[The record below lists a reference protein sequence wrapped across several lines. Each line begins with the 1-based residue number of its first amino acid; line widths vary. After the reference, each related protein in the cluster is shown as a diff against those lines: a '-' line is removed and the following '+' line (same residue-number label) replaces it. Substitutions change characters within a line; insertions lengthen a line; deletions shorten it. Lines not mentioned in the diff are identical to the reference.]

1 MADGM
6 NRRDFL
12 TVLGV
17 TGAGV
22 ATTACGTGHA
32 ENFLPYVRPPED
44 VVPGVPTF
52 YTTTCR
58 ECPAGCGLHVETHSG
73 RVTKVEGEP
82 GPPDLP
88 RQHLRTRTGVRAG
101 ALSS

>member
-44 VVPGVPTF
+44 VVPSRSWPT
-52 YTTTCR
+52 R
-58 ECPAGCGLHVETHSG
+58 S
-73 RVTKVEGEP
+73 
-82 GPPDLP
+82 GPP
-88 RQHLRTRTGVRAG
+88 VRA
-101 ALSS
+101 AWRCSPAAIAAP